1 MTYYGICVLTQRSD
15 SGCKPYTKKEN
26 SKNGY
31 LSKVRYWIVF
41 FNGMTVFHL
50 GLTYTKDI
58 LLYSSNL
65 YSVVPL
71 EGLQE
76 RPKPSPVHDESL
88 TDESS

>member
-1 MTYYGICVLTQRSD
+1 
-15 SGCKPYTKKEN
+15 
-26 SKNGY
+26 
-31 LSKVRYWIVF
+31 
-41 FNGMTVFHL
+41 MTVFHL

-88 TDESS
+88 TDESSWYTVEEEEFIWGWNEEYVWVMKGN